1 MITGKTIALTAAAK
15 SLQSCPTLCDP
26 IDGSP
31 PGSPAPGILQ
41 ARTLEWVAIS
51 FSNVWK
57 WKVKVKSLS
66 HVRLLATPWTTAYQ
80 APPSVGFSRQEHW
93 SGLPLPSPIAL
104 TRWTVFGKVM
114 ALLFNMLSRIVIA
127 FLPRSERLLI
137 SWLQTPSA
145 VILKPRKIKSVTVSI
160 VSPSTCDEVMGPDA
174 MIFAFECCFKPTFSL
189 SPFIFIQ
196 RLFSSSSLSAIR
208 VVSSV
213 YLGLL
218 ILLPQSWYSLGKK
231 SILSFISLNHSVS
244 GRLSGRDGRL
254 GPTLRHPL
262 LWHRS

>member
-57 WKVKVKSLS
+57 WKVKVKSLR

-104 TRWTVFGKVM
+104 TRWTFFGKVM
-114 ALLFNMLSRIVIA
+114 ALLFNMLSRFVIA

-145 VILKPRKIKSVTVSI
+145 VILKPRKIKSATVSLP
-160 VSPSTCDEVMGPDA
+160 V
-174 MIFAFECCFKPTFSL
+174 
-189 SPFIFIQ
+189 IFIYL
-196 RLFSSSSLSAIR
+196 LFPIKCEKFWKR
-208 VVSSV
+208 WE
-213 YLGLL
+213 YQTT
-218 ILLPQSWYSLGKK
+218 LPASWETCMQVRKQQLELDMEQQTGSK
-231 SILSFISLNHSVS
+231 
-244 GRLSGRDGRL
+244 
-254 GPTLRHPL
+254 
-262 LWHRS
+262 